1 MVGLPPVTPRGG
13 GQGPGAGQPMK
24 GSPRALARCLRFL
37 RPYRGAIT
45 VATLALLVSSAG
57 NLAVPI
63 VTQRVVDRGIL
74 GGDFSIVWIGALL
87 VVALALARAFF
98 TYLQQRRAA
107 QISQGAAFDI
117 RNALNDKIQGL
128 SFSFHD
134 QAETGQ
140 LLTRSTSDVDLV
152 QQFIGAGLLHII
164 SAFVLLAGSVAFIV
178 TTNARLLA
186 VFIPILFGV
195 GALFVIMGK
204 VGRPLFRLAQDRLAI
219 LNGRLE
225 HNIQGI
231 RVVRAFAREPFETER
246 FAEENDEVRELNARA
261 GRIFALSIPLVFAIP
276 NFGTILVSWAGG
288 LEVLGGQLS
297 IGELVALQSYLLL
310 AMFPVTLLGQIMMA
324 IAQASAG
331 AERILEILDT
341 AADVQ
346 DAPDAVP
353 LRRVDGFVTFDRVS
367 CRYTR
372 TGAYALQDVSFSTTP
387 GQTIALLGGTGSGK
401 SSLVGLIPR
410 FYDVSG
416 GSVRIDGTDVREV
429 QIESLRRQ
437 IGIVLQ
443 DAKLLGGSI
452 RHNISYGQP
461 DATDV
466 DIEAVAHA
474 AAAHDFITQL
484 PDGYDAVVGERGI
497 RLSGGQRQRIA
508 IARALLV
515 DPRILILDDST
526 SSVDFAT
533 ESEIRER
540 LTELRRNR
548 LAFVIAQR
556 ISSVREADLIIV
568 LDQGR
573 IVAVGTHS
581 TLQDESPLYVEI
593 CASQLV
599 DDQAAVASR

>member
-1 MVGLPPVTPRGG
+1 M
-13 GQGPGAGQPMK
+13 
-24 GSPRALARCLRFL
+24 
-37 RPYRGAIT
+37 
-45 VATLALLVSSAG
+45 
-57 NLAVPI
+57 
-63 VTQRVVDRGIL
+63 
-74 GGDFSIVWIGALL
+74 
-87 VVALALARAFF
+87 
-98 TYLQQRRAA
+98 
-107 QISQGAAFDI
+107 
-117 RNALNDKIQGL
+117 
-128 SFSFHD
+128 
-134 QAETGQ
+134 
-140 LLTRSTSDVDLV
+140 
-152 QQFIGAGLLHII
+152 
-164 SAFVLLAGSVAFIV
+164 
-178 TTNARLLA
+178 
-186 VFIPILFGV
+186 
-195 GALFVIMGK
+195 
-204 VGRPLFRLAQDRLAI
+204 
-219 LNGRLE
+219 
-225 HNIQGI
+225 
-231 RVVRAFAREPFETER
+231 
-246 FAEENDEVRELNARA
+246 
-261 GRIFALSIPLVFAIP
+261 
-276 NFGTILVSWAGG
+276 
-288 LEVLGGQLS
+288 
-297 IGELVALQSYLLL
+297 
-310 AMFPVTLLGQIMMA
+310 
-324 IAQASAG
+324 
-331 AERILEILDT
+331 
-341 AADVQ
+341 
-346 DAPDAVP
+346 
-353 LRRVDGFVTFDRVS
+353 TFDRVS
-367 CRYTR
+367 FRYTR

-474 AAAHDFITQL
+474 AAAHEFITQL
-484 PDGYDAVVGERGI
+484 PDGYAAVVGERGI

-573 IVAVGTHS
+573 IVAVGTHTS
-581 TLQDESPLYVEI
+581 LQDESPLYVEI

>member
-1 MVGLPPVTPRGG
+1 MIGLPPVTPRGG
-13 GQGPGAGQPMK
+13 GQGTGAGQPMK

-74 GGDFSIVWIGALL
+74 GGDFSVVWIGALL

-195 GALFVIMGK
+195 GALFVVMGK

-341 AADVQ
+341 AADVK

-353 LRRVDGFVTFDRVS
+353 LRRVDGFLTFDRVS
-367 CRYTR
+367 FRYTR

-474 AAAHDFITQL
+474 AAAHEFITQL

-573 IVAVGTHS
+573 IVAVGTHTS
-581 TLQDESPLYVEI
+581 LQDESPLYVEI

>member
-74 GGDFSIVWIGALL
+74 GGDFSVVWIGALL

-367 CRYTR
+367 FRYTR

>member
-1 MVGLPPVTPRGG
+1 MVRLPAVTPRGG
-13 GQGPGAGQPMK
+13 GQGGAGQSMK

-37 RPYRGAIT
+37 LPYRWAIT
-45 VATLALLVSSAG
+45 VATFALLVGSAG

-63 VTQRVVDRGIL
+63 VTQRVVDRGII
-74 GGDFSIVWIGALL
+74 GGDFTVVWIGAL
-87 VVALALARAFF
+87 VVVGLALARAYF

-152 QQFIGAGLLHII
+152 QQFIGAGLLHLVN
-164 SAFVLLAGSVAFIV
+164 AAVLLGGSLAFIIA
-178 TTNARLLA
+178 TNARLLA
-186 VFIPILFGV
+186 VFIPILCAVGV
-195 GALFVIMGK
+195 LFVVMGR

-225 HNIQGI
+225 HNILGI
-231 RVVRAFAREPFETER
+231 RVVRAFAREPYETEL
-246 FAEENDEVRELNARA
+246 FAAEIDEVRELNLRA

-276 NFGTILVSWAGG
+276 NFGTIVISWAGG

-341 AADVQ
+341 AVEVK

-367 CRYTR
+367 FRYTR
-372 TGAYALQDVSFSTTP
+372 SGAYALQNVSFSTTP

-410 FYDVSG
+410 FYDVSD
-416 GSVRIDGTDVREV
+416 GSVRIDGTDVRAV

-461 DATDV
+461 DATDADV
-466 DIEAVAHA
+466 EEAARA
-474 AAAHDFITQL
+474 AAAHEFIGEL
-484 PDGYDAVVGERGI
+484 PDGYDAIVGERGI

-533 ESEIRER
+533 EAAIRER
-540 LTELRRNR
+540 MAELRRNR
-548 LAFVIAQR
+548 LSFVIAQR
-556 ISSVREADLIIV
+556 ISSVREADLIVV
-568 LDQGR
+568 LDRGR
-573 IVAVGTHS
+573 IAAIGTHDM
-581 TLQDESPLYVEI
+581 LQEESPLYVEI

-599 DDQAAVASR
+599 DDVEAVAGP

>member
-1 MVGLPPVTPRGG
+1 
-13 GQGPGAGQPMK
+13 MK

-37 RPYRGAIT
+37 RPYRRAIT

-57 NLAVPI
+57 NLAIPI

-74 GGDFSIVWIGALL
+74 GGDFSVVWIGALL

-186 VFIPILFGV
+186 VFIPILCGV

-246 FAEENDEVRELNARA
+246 FAEENDEVRELNAKA

-276 NFGTILVSWAGG
+276 NFGTIVVSWAGG
-288 LEVLGGQLS
+288 
-297 IGELVALQSYLLL
+297 
-310 AMFPVTLLGQIMMA
+310 PTPP
-324 IAQASAG
+324 
-331 AERILEILDT
+331 T
-341 AADVQ
+341 A
-346 DAPDAVP
+346 
-353 LRRVDGFVTFDRVS
+353 
-367 CRYTR
+367 
-372 TGAYALQDVSFSTTP
+372 TP
-387 GQTIALLGGTGSGK
+387 M
-401 SSLVGLIPR
+401 
-410 FYDVSG
+410 
-416 GSVRIDGTDVREV
+416 
-429 QIESLRRQ
+429 
-437 IGIVLQ
+437 
-443 DAKLLGGSI
+443 
-452 RHNISYGQP
+452 
-461 DATDV
+461 
-466 DIEAVAHA
+466 
-474 AAAHDFITQL
+474 
-484 PDGYDAVVGERGI
+484 
-497 RLSGGQRQRIA
+497 
-508 IARALLV
+508 
-515 DPRILILDDST
+515 
-526 SSVDFAT
+526 
-533 ESEIRER
+533 
-540 LTELRRNR
+540 
-548 LAFVIAQR
+548 
-556 ISSVREADLIIV
+556 
-568 LDQGR
+568 
-573 IVAVGTHS
+573 
-581 TLQDESPLYVEI
+581 
-593 CASQLV
+593 
-599 DDQAAVASR
+599 